1 MDVETFI
8 SNWTNAP
15 VTERSHFHSFIFQL
29 CYVIGVELP
38 DQHQPGS
45 DDYRFERPVAF
56 RHDDGSMH
64 WGYIDCY
71 RRNCFVLE
79 AKQSAKAVTRKPDVK
94 AVRPHM
100 KASASNGSLTVAKNQ
115 AENYAKALDEWPPF
129 LITTRVGS
137 SLELWSDFARMG
149 KGYVQ
154 FPDRDRHRIQLED
167 LRDPVVRERLRRVWE
182 DPMSL
187 DPALQVAQVTTDVAE
202 LLAQVVQSIH
212 ARGPRAADGSV
223 DAVHKAGWENKTA
236 LFLMQCLFAMFADS
250 VGLIQNR
257 AFRQLLKEYRGAAG
271 QFHKAAGQLFQTMDR
286 GGCCTVLSQHL
297 PCFNGG
303 LYSQDAA
310 LALTEDELA
319 ILCAAAERDW
329 SGVEPAIFGELM
341 EKALSP
347 DERSLLGAHYT
358 PRVYVERLV
367 EATVMDVLRGE
378 WKCVQSNAVDG
389 FKNGHVARARKAVR
403 AFHRRLCETKVL
415 DPACGTGNF
424 LYVAMELMKT
434 LEDEV
439 LSQLTEFG
447 DHQPLMETDGL
458 AVGPRQFLGIE
469 KSGYAAWIAEVVMWV
484 GHLQWHYRLAGSIQP
499 SEPVLKSY
507 NAIQRRDAIVSGG
520 RFDPSDMGN
529 GSGRAD
535 LANVRAAPWP
545 EADFIIGNPP
555 FIAAKDM
562 RRELGDAYV
571 DAVWAINEGR
581 FRSADFV
588 TCWWHRAAEILTQ
601 PKSRLKRFGFI
612 TTNSVTQTLSR
623 RVLDYHLAG
632 RPPMRLCFAIPDHPW
647 TTGPTSAAVRIA
659 MTVAE
664 RGAANGR
671 GRLLTVTSEAPQK
684 EGPSHLTLSERLGNI
699 GSDLT
704 IGGVMMSAAPLKAN
718 AMLAYRGVQL
728 MGEGFQ
734 VRPED
739 RRRLDRLSDEGLA
752 PPVRPYRNGR
762 DLTDRSRG
770 LEVIDLFGW
779 DEDEARRRHP
789 GYVQHL
795 MERVKP
801 SRDAN
806 ARAAYRDAWWVFGE
820 PRRELRAALNGLPR
834 YIATVETAKHRW
846 FRFLDAEILPDNRL
860 VCIASDDP
868 FVLGV
873 LSSSAHRAWALAAGS
888 LLEDRPVYAK
898 GACFDRFPFP
908 IISGIVR
915 EDIAV
920 LAEQIDGLRVR
931 VLERNPDLTMT
942 RIYNVLQKLGRG
954 EALSV
959 AEQSVRREGCV
970 DMLGDLNRRLDDRVI
985 DAYGWSRMALSDAAM
1000 VEALLALN
1008 QERAKA
1014 EDEGQVNFLRPDYQS
1029 SRVALAMTLP
1039 VLALPEPV
1047 RVDLPILSDKPDQ
1060 LASEVV
1066 AALRAAGRPSNA
1078 QDLAAGFSGCSK
1090 RAKEARITRILG
1102 VMAAVGVV
1110 CETDQGWFAP
1120 NRRP

>member
-129 LITTRVGS
+129 LITTSVGA

-167 LRDPVVRERLRRVWE
+167 LRDPAVRERLRRVWE

-187 DPALQVAQVTTDVAE
+187 DPALQVAKVTADMAD
-202 LLAQVVQSIH
+202 LLAQVVRSIH
-212 ARGPRAADGSV
+212 ARGPRAVDGSV
-223 DAVHKAGWENKTA
+223 DAVNKEGWEKKTT
-236 LFLMQCLFAMFADS
+236 LFLIQCLFAMFADS
-250 VGLIQNR
+250 VGLIENR
-257 AFRQLLKEYRGAAG
+257 AFRQLLHDHRVAPG
-271 QFHKAAGQLFQTMDR
+271 QFHKAAGQLFQAMDR
-286 GGCCTVLSQHL
+286 GGYCQVLHQRL
-297 PCFNGG
+297 PCFRGG
-303 LYSQDAA
+303 LYSQDVA
-310 LALTEDELA
+310 LALNEDELT
-319 ILCAAAERDW
+319 ILCAAADRDW
-329 SGVEPAIFGELM
+329 SGVEPAIFGGLM

-358 PRVYVERLV
+358 PRAYVERLV
-367 EATVMDVLRGE
+367 EATIMDGLREE
-378 WKCVQSNAVDG
+378 WTSVQSNAVDAY
-389 FKNGHVARARKAVR
+389 KNGQAGRARKAVR
-403 AFHRRLCETKVL
+403 TYHRRLCEIRVL

-424 LYVAMELMKT
+424 LYVAMELMKA

-439 LSQLTEFG
+439 LSQLDQFG
-447 DHQPLMETDGL
+447 DDQALKKIEKVS
-458 AVGPRQFLGIE
+458 VGPRQFLGIE
-469 KSGYAAWIAEVVMWV
+469 KNAHAAWIAEIVMWV
-484 GHLQWHYRLAGSIQP
+484 GHLQGHYRRGGGRQP
-499 SEPVLKSY
+499 SEPVLEDYK
-507 NAIQRRDAIVSGG
+507 AIQRRDAIVSGG
-520 RFDPSDMGN
+520 RFDPSDMG
-529 GSGRAD
+529 SGLGLSD
-535 LANVRAAPWP
+535 LANVRPTPWP

-562 RRELGDAYV
+562 RRELGGAYV
-571 DAVWAINEGR
+571 DAVWAISEGR

-588 TCWWHRAAEILTQ
+588 TCWWRRAAEILTQ
-601 PKSRLKRFGFI
+601 PKSRLRRFGFI

-623 RVLDYHLAG
+623 RVLDDHLAG
-632 RPPMRLCFAIPDHPW
+632 GPPMRLCFAIPDHPW
-647 TTGPTSAAVRIA
+647 TTGPDSAAVRIA

-671 GRLLTVTSEAPQK
+671 GRLLTVRSEAPQM
-684 EGPSHLTLSERLGNI
+684 EGLSHLTFSEQLGDI

-704 IGGVMMSAAPLKAN
+704 IGGGMVQARPLKAN
-718 AMLAYRGVQL
+718 AMLAYRGMQL

-734 VRPED
+734 IRPQE
-739 RRRLDRLSDEGLA
+739 RQALDRLSDEGLA

-820 PRRELRAALNGLPR
+820 PRRELRTALEGLPR
-834 YIATVETAKHRW
+834 YIVTVETAKHRW

-873 LSSSAHRAWALAAGS
+873 LSSTVHRAWALAAGS

-908 IISGIVR
+908 IVSGIVR

-931 VLERNPDLTMT
+931 VLERNPNLTMT

-954 EALSV
+954 EALSA
-959 AEQSVRREGCV
+959 AEQSIRREGCV
-970 DMLGDLNRRLDDRVI
+970 DMIGDLHRRLDDRVI
-985 DAYGWSRMALSDAAM
+985 DAYGWSRMALSEAAM

-1008 QERAKA
+1008 QERSKVEGA
-1014 EDEGQVNFLRPDYQS
+1014 GQVDFLRPDYQR
-1029 SRVALAMTLP
+1029 SRVPLEMTAP
-1039 VLALPEPV
+1039 VLALPETV
-1047 RVDLPILSDKPDQ
+1047 RVDLPILSNKPDQ

-1066 AALRAAGRPSNA
+1066 AALRAAGRPSKA

-1110 CETDQGWFAP
+1110 CKTDQGWFAP